1 MGFLI
6 WLINL
11 LFGLYTLAIF
21 ARVFLELMQFDVYH
35 PVMRFLYRITEPLLA
50 PLRSRIPPIGMIDIS
65 PMAALLILW
74 ILERLIIALLVR
86 L

>member
-11 LFGLYTLAIF
+11 LFGSYILAIF
-21 ARVFLELMQFDVYH
+21 ARVFLSLMQFDAYH

-50 PLRSRIPPIGMIDIS
+50 PLRSRIPPIGMIDVS

-74 ILERLIIALLVR
+74 ILERLIITLLVR